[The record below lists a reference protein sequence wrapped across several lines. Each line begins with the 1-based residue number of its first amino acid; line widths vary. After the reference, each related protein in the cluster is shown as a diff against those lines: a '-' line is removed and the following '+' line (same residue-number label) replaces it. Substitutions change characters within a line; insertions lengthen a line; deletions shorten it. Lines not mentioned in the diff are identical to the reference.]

1 MYGTKSGEIL
11 DRLEVEV
18 RCRLV
23 ARQVAISEKLDDT
36 AMGARLLLAIASLN
50 VDENEAHD
58 WIVRFGMAVLLS
70 VTQRFTSHDVRAH
83 VVVLEQLPEHG
94 VDW

>member
-23 ARQVAISEKLDDT
+23 ATQAATSEGLDDT
-36 AMGARLLLAIASLN
+36 VMGAWLLLAIASLGF
-50 VDENEAHD
+50 DENEAHD
-58 WIVRFGMAVLLS
+58 WIVGFGMAVLLS
-70 VTQRFTSHDVRAH
+70 VTQRFSHDVRAH